1 MYQPP
6 TNDPQSQRPTEP
18 SQFPYQQPP
27 PQYPQQPYYP
37 PGPPPKKRR
46 TGLWIALGIIAVLL
60 FACIGVSAIVLH
72 GASTAVNSVAT
83 SIATFTP
90 AAGSTPVP
98 APASNTIGKPV
109 VVNADWTVTLQKVS
123 TSTGSDV
130 DKPKAGNILLVVNVT
145 MHNTSGSTQNASTAI
160 QWSLKDSTG
169 QTYTQD
175 IFFGNGPDGTVAAGG
190 LIRGSIAY
198 EVPKSVHS
206 FILQF
211 VAGIGSNDLAEWNVN
226 N

>member
-1 MYQPP
+1 MAQPP
-6 TNDPQSQRPTEP
+6 R
-18 SQFPYQQPP
+18 
-27 PQYPQQPYYP
+27 
-37 PGPPPKKRR
+37 KRR

-90 AAGSTPVP
+90 ATGTTPVSTSSP
-98 APASNTIGKPV
+98 NSIGKPV
-109 VVNADWTVTLQKVS
+109 VVNADWTVTLNKVS
-123 TSTGSDV
+123 TSTGTEFDM
-130 DKPKAGNILLVVNVT
+130 PKTGNVFLVVNVT
-145 MHNTSGSTQNASTAI
+145 LHNTSGSTQNASSLV
-160 QWSLKDSTG
+160 QWSLKDTTG
-169 QTYTQD
+169 QTYNED
-175 IFFGNGPDGTVAAGG
+175 IGFGGEPGGTVAKGG
-190 LIRGSIAY
+190 LIRGNIAY

-226 N
+226 I